1 MGYFLTINIQGTS
14 LISNPP
20 SKFNIFISKTDSSG
34 NLLWLK
40 HVGEGNECEGK
51 SIITDSQNNIIFT
64 GYFREQITLCDSTL
78 VTNDIVG
85 EFIMKLDQN
94 GNCLWIDYVDFTGS
108 FGPIPLVV
116 DNLDN
121 IYMLTPGN
129 TTINGFSTIGKTV
142 ITKFN
147 QQGQVIWMKPTGI
160 NMLYLPS
167 NGSDYM
173 VMNSNKII
181 LGGYYKDTITFAGN
195 TYISGIEMHINPIT
209 GDTTNFSSSEVLI
222 GMIDTAGNE
231 IKAVNITATGEHTFN
246 AITANPS
253 HEMFIS
259 GTYPADTLHINN
271 LILTGGDGYLLKTNA
286 DLDLLEVKNIDGF
299 YVYGAT
305 TTAGFT
311 YYSGQNWDYMFINIY
326 DFDCILV
333 DSFIAGNN
341 NKQPEYPTS
350 LTKFPNNDI
359 ILGGT
364 YIDDLVINGFV
375 APGCAST
382 TCKMFFTRLNNP
394 LTNLNEI
401 KTKKKSILYPNPV
414 SDILFIDLDHF
425 RSMELFNIA
434 GVLVKGDI
442 HDNEISFKQIP
453 RGIYFLKI
461 TTENYSFTKKII
473 KQ

>member
-1 MGYFLTINIQGTS
+1 MKKIYSLFCIFLIFYPIVIHSQSLNCLWLDYSQCGNSYTNNSCVDLNGNSIVMGYFLTINIQGTS

-195 TYISGIEMHINPIT
+195 TYISGIERWR
-209 GDTTNFSSSEVLI
+209 
-222 GMIDTAGNE
+222 ACR
-231 IKAVNITATGEHTFN
+231 
-246 AITANPS
+246 PS
-253 HEMFIS
+253 
-259 GTYPADTLHINN
+259 
-271 LILTGGDGYLLKTNA
+271 
-286 DLDLLEVKNIDGF
+286 
-299 YVYGAT
+299 
-305 TTAGFT
+305 
-311 YYSGQNWDYMFINIY
+311 
-326 DFDCILV
+326 
-333 DSFIAGNN
+333 
-341 NKQPEYPTS
+341 
-350 LTKFPNNDI
+350 
-359 ILGGT
+359 
-364 YIDDLVINGFV
+364 
-375 APGCAST
+375 
-382 TCKMFFTRLNNP
+382 
-394 LTNLNEI
+394 
-401 KTKKKSILYPNPV
+401 
-414 SDILFIDLDHF
+414 
-425 RSMELFNIA
+425 
-434 GVLVKGDI
+434 
-442 HDNEISFKQIP
+442 
-453 RGIYFLKI
+453 
-461 TTENYSFTKKII
+461 
-473 KQ
+473 